1 MSTQPTVSEKT
12 PVTAPDAQLAGP
24 ATVVEPA
31 PPANSPPQT
40 DGTTL
45 ATEQPAPVRDLPA
58 NPAAPQQEQVQLVTP
73 LEQLGDSP
81 AWIDCPWCHRR
92 TKTVVRTEGTT
103 KQIFAG
109 ILCCLLCVC
118 LACVPCIA
126 GWFEDTIHSCGECSR
141 TVATKPEGGGII
153 VHKPAEAVP
162 SKYAQ

>member
-1 MSTQPTVSEKT
+1 MMTKSSLDRHLKYKQIFKQQQLSEAHSLFYPQTSTMSTQQT
-12 PVTAPDAQLAGP
+12 PVTASDAQLAGP

-31 PPANSPPQT
+31 PPAYSPPQT

-103 KQIFAG
+103 KQMYE
-109 ILCCLLCVC
+109 L
-118 LACVPCIA
+118 PM
-126 GWFEDTIHSCGECSR
+126 TKTTRTSC
-141 TVATKPEGGGII
+141 
-153 VHKPAEAVP
+153 
-162 SKYAQ
+162 